1 MKKHFLY
8 LLFIFFCVSIYSQS
22 PQKFTYQSI
31 IRDSEGVVLK
41 SSQIGIKLSIL
52 QTSSSGRSVYS
63 EQHDLSTNLN
73 GLVTLI
79 IGDGNTSDSFSSID
93 WSTGKYFL
101 KIEVDPLGGRNYL
114 IEDTSQ
120 LLSVPYALYSG
131 NSSSSNLLL
140 SGEDYLIYS
149 NNNLTLKKIDLEAHV
164 TGTLSAASGG
174 TGASSPPMI
183 AVITAADAAAAR
195 TVLGVE
201 AAGKDNSTAVTL
213 KEITDNYLIID
224 GQEITAGLVPVSL
237 GGSGVTS
244 LPMIS
249 VITAADAAAART
261 ILGVEVA
268 GKDNSTAV
276 TLKEI
281 TDNYLIIDGQEITAG
296 LVPVS
301 LGGSGVTS
309 TNFIV
314 ESGATARTSLGLG
327 SIATQNKDAVDV
339 DGGAID
345 GTVIGANAP
354 STSATTLKT
363 YMSDLTL
370 TTAAQGNI
378 TSLGTLTALTVDDV
392 AGKIGWS
399 TALIVDGG
407 VGIAKNTHIGGT
419 LNVTSTIT
427 GDLTGDVTGDIIGDV
442 SGTAATVTGAAQTAI
457 TSLGILTTLTVDNII
472 TNGSTIGHTD
482 DTDLLTLADG
492 IATVAGEV
500 SLTVLDIGGTNVFM
514 WME

>member
-195 TVLGVE
+195 T
-201 AAGKDNSTAVTL
+201 
-213 KEITDNYLIID
+213 
-224 GQEITAGLVPVSL
+224 
-237 GGSGVTS
+237 
-244 LPMIS
+244 
-249 VITAADAAAART
+249 

-276 TLKEI
+276 TL
-281 TDNYLIIDGQEITAG
+281 
-296 LVPVS
+296 
-301 LGGSGVTS
+301 
-309 TNFIV
+309 
-314 ESGATARTSLGLG
+314 
-327 SIATQNKDAVDV
+327 
-339 DGGAID
+339 
-345 GTVIGANAP
+345 
-354 STSATTLKT
+354 
-363 YMSDLTL
+363 
-370 TTAAQGNI
+370 
-378 TSLGTLTALTVDDV
+378 
-392 AGKIGWS
+392 
-399 TALIVDGG
+399 
-407 VGIAKNTHIGGT
+407 
-419 LNVTSTIT
+419 
-427 GDLTGDVTGDIIGDV
+427 
-442 SGTAATVTGAAQTAI
+442 
-457 TSLGILTTLTVDNII
+457 
-472 TNGSTIGHTD
+472 
-482 DTDLLTLADG
+482 
-492 IATVAGEV
+492 
-500 SLTVLDIGGTNVFM
+500 
-514 WME
+514 